1 MSYCYIR
8 NIKFCLCFLVTG
20 QDDAKRSNVLEQL
33 NDGKNIDLDFN
44 DPALS
49 NAAVKIQSQFRGYKT
64 RKEFDEMKK
73 ENVSSYVDV
82 DDPKQQKAAI
92 VIQAGYRGHKVRSE
106 RKNASKSIQ
115 VGYNDS
121 KTKTE
126 ATDKVQEDFD
136 VNKTE
141 IQHAATVI
149 QAGYRGYKSRQEV
162 AMLQKIKS
170 KGEHLEAKEAGH
182 EGHQEHIEA
191 KEVGHEG
198 PLENIEAKEA
208 DHEEHEKC
216 EEHTETKEAGYE
228 VHQEYSEAK
237 EAGHEGHLE
246 HKEAK
251 EAGYEEYQEHI
262 ATNEV
267 DGEIG
272 LNDEE
277 LENVEN
283 FRTDYCEDVHLGEI
297 KKEEIDGDFTDPEVQ
312 NAVITLQAGFRGFK
326 ARKELKGAQ
335 EVRV

>member
-8 NIKFCLCFLVTG
+8 NSKFCLCFLVTG

-106 RKNASKSIQ
+106 QKNASKSIQ
-115 VGYNDS
+115 EGYNDS

-162 AMLQKIKS
+162 AMLEKIKS

-182 EGHQEHIEA
+182 EGQQEHIEA
-191 KEVGHEG
+191 KEVGHE
-198 PLENIEAKEA
+198 EQ
-208 DHEEHEKC
+208 EKC
-216 EEHTETKEAGYE
+216 EEHTET
-228 VHQEYSEAK
+228 K

-251 EAGYEEYQEHI
+251 EAAYEEYQEHI

-283 FRTDYCEDVHLGEI
+283 FRTDYCKEVHLGEI
-297 KKEEIDGDFTDPEVQ
+297 KKEEIDVDFTDPEIQ

>member
-8 NIKFCLCFLVTG
+8 NSKFCLCFLVTG

-106 RKNASKSIQ
+106 QKNASKSIQ
-115 VGYNDS
+115 EGYNDS

-162 AMLQKIKS
+162 AMLEKIKS
-170 KGEHLEAKEAGH
+170 KGEHPEAKEEGYEEHGEHIEVKEAGH
-182 EGHQEHIEA
+182 EGQQEHIEA

-208 DHEEHEKC
+208 DHEEQEKC
-216 EEHTETKEAGYE
+216 EEHTETKEA
-228 VHQEYSEAK
+228 A
-237 EAGHEGHLE
+237 
-246 HKEAK
+246 
-251 EAGYEEYQEHI
+251 YEEYQEHI

-283 FRTDYCEDVHLGEI
+283 FRTDYCKEVHLGEI
-297 KKEEIDGDFTDPEVQ
+297 KKEEIDVDFTDPEIQ